1 MNSIG
6 CEAGSGGICDGV
18 KGDLIIVLE
27 DAASLELTV
36 EDSIGVRQLRVLW
49 AAYVI
54 SSLGSAVSAG
64 AIPLIAIERLHESA
78 GSVSVMTAFAFA
90 ATAVIAL
97 PLGPF
102 IERQPKQRVL
112 RVTETLSFA
121 ALASII
127 AAFAVG
133 GLSYLQLC
141 VVLMVVTV
149 CSILYNSALTSL
161 LKQAIAEHRQLG
173 VNARLSSVDWT
184 TSTIGPAIGGLLITV
199 VGIVSSTTI
208 DALSFAIA
216 AVLLTRRFVGEH
228 GAIEIPAAADG
239 GREKMLA
246 RVSAGLR
253 HTFAHRTLRGLYV
266 NAMFFAGAIRMT
278 SPLVAVLM
286 LDDLHL
292 SAFEYGIALGAPCAA
307 GLLGSV
313 VAQRITRRFG
323 TDRVLVIV
331 GALRGPCLLPLAFA
345 PVGIPGLLT
354 VISAD
359 SVLLFLAGI
368 FNPVLSAYR
377 MRETPKELMTRVATA
392 WSVSNKSITPLFIA
406 LGGWLATSL
415 GVREALLA
423 AAVLCLLSGA
433 FLPWRGHRQKPLPP
447 TRAGEQPD
455 AAKR

>member
-1 MNSIG
+1 M
-6 CEAGSGGICDGV
+6 
-18 KGDLIIVLE
+18 LE
-27 DAASLELTV
+27 NAASPELTV

-54 SSLGSAVSAG
+54 SSLGSAVSTG
-64 AIPLIAIERLHESA
+64 AIPLIAIERLHEPA

-121 ALASII
+121 ALASVI

-133 GLSYLQLC
+133 GLSYIQLC
-141 VVLMVVTV
+141 LVLMVVTV

-161 LKQAIAEHRQLG
+161 LKQAIAQHRQLG
-173 VNARLSSVDWT
+173 VNARQSSVDWT

-216 AVLLTRRFVGEH
+216 AVLLTHRFVGEH
-228 GAIEIPAAADG
+228 GAIEIPVEADG
-239 GREKMLA
+239 SRGKMLA

-253 HTFAHRTLRGLYV
+253 HTFAHRTLRSLYI
-266 NAMFFAGAIRMT
+266 NGMFFAGAIRMS
-278 SPLVAVLM
+278 SPLLAVLM
-286 LDDLHL
+286 LDDLQL
-292 SAFEYGIALGAPCAA
+292 SPFEYGIALGAPCAA

-313 VAQRITRRFG
+313 VAQRITRRYG
-323 TDRVLVIV
+323 TDRVLLIV

-354 VISAD
+354 VISAE
-359 SVLLFLAGI
+359 SVLLFLAGV
-368 FNPVLSAYR
+368 FNPVFSTYR
-377 MRETPKELMTRVATA
+377 MLETPKELMTRVATA

-406 LGGWLATSL
+406 LGGWLATLL
-415 GVREALLA
+415 GVREALLIA
-423 AAVLCLLSGA
+423 ATFCLLSGV
-433 FLPWRGHRQKPLPP
+433 FLPWRERRQKPLPP
-447 TRAGEQPD
+447 LRGDDLPD
-455 AAKR
+455 APRR